1 MIAQYNTEAIE
12 TVYTYNEWKKEY
24 KRREA
29 EEKEERTYFIKQKL
43 FGIMAII
50 FAIAEFALAQMEIIT
65 EGGAFILLVPLG
77 LYALF
82 TKEKICTF

>member
-1 MIAQYNTEAIE
+1 MMTQYNTEAIE

-24 KRREA
+24 DRREA
-29 EEKEERTYFIKQKL
+29 EEKTERAYFIKQKF
-43 FGIMAII
+43 FGITAII
-50 FAIAEFALAQMEIIT
+50 LAIAEFALAHMEIIT